1 MGEYPRVE
9 ADEIVGAIYVYL
21 SDSPTVSS
29 REYDHGIQID
39 FDEAG
44 NPVGVEYLL

>member
-1 MGEYPRVE
+1 MGECHRVE
-9 ADEIVGAIYVYL
+9 ADDIVGAIYVYL
-21 SDSPTVSS
+21 SDSPVVST